1 MSAFGYRQIGIDSPS
16 STAEIAARVI
26 ERFVGDTGTWRPR
39 PTIKLATKN
48 AAIVVGKEMSKSNE
62 SLVGFMSA
70 HSPARSLSSKDQKL
84 CRGQA
89 KSHPHPSVSREQA
102 RRACDGFV
110 GEEWLGAWRI

>member
-1 MSAFGYRQIGIDSPS
+1 MDSAS

-26 ERFVGDTGTWRPR
+26 RRFAGDTGTWRPR

-48 AAIVVGKEMSKSNE
+48 AAIVVGREISKSSE

-70 HSPARSLSSKDQKL
+70 HSPARSLSSKDQRL
-84 CRGQA
+84 CRGLA
-89 KSHPHPSVSREQA
+89 KLHPRPSVSREQA
-102 RRACDGFV
+102 RKVCDGFV